1 MVKKRYS
8 EEQIVQILS
17 HDTCNREYVKR
28 QSYCQEQRKL
38 LRELEDL
45 KVGERQMYE
54 LDDGKDQVMTVLKLA
69 LANLAMWVRDRFF
82 PPEYSRATWQR
93 LSPFLR
99 LPGRVAWEP
108 QTVSVELRAFNDR
121 RLNRDLEELCGR
133 VSGAQLRS
141 PDGRTL
147 LLRAELTDRHRP
159 TAWKRRAA

>member
-1 MVKKRYS
+1 MKKRYS

-69 LANLAMWVRDRFF
+69 LTNLAMWVRDRFF
-82 PPEYSRATWQR
+82 PPEYAHATWSR
-93 LSPFLR
+93 LAPFFR
-99 LPGRVAWEP
+99 LPGEVVRGSE
-108 QTVSVELRAFNDR
+108 TVTVDLGDFNDR
-121 RLNRDLEELCGR
+121 RLSQDLASVADLVNGFQQELSAGR
-133 VSGAQLRS
+133 RVLLDCAALR
-141 PDGRTL
+141 
-147 LLRAELTDRHRP
+147 RHSRGSSES
-159 TAWKRRAA
+159 RAA